1 MKNPKTKPATQK
13 PAPPTKSKKPRQKK
27 DKLSDKTTEAIA
39 LQSLLLG
46 TNELLLYKDEE
57 GEYHVLCKDEY
68 NPKKDYQVIYLTYK
82 DIQD

>member
-1 MKNPKTKPATQK
+1 MKNPKPKAVTQIKTKK
-13 PAPPTKSKKPRQKK
+13 LKPRKP
-27 DKLSDKTTEAIA
+27 KLSSKTTEAIA

-46 TNELLLYKDEE
+46 SNELLLYKDED

>member
-1 MKNPKTKPATQK
+1 MKNPKPKTATQIKTKKLK
-13 PAPPTKSKKPRQKK
+13 PKKA
-27 DKLSDKTTEAIA
+27 KLNSKTTEAIA

-46 TNELLLYKDEE
+46 NNELLLYKDED